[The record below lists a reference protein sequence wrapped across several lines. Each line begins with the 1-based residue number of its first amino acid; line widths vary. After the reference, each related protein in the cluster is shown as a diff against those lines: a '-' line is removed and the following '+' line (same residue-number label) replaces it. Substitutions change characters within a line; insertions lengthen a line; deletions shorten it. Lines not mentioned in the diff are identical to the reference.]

1 MIGAMPF
8 DRRGF
13 LLRTAGAAAL
23 ANLGREAF
31 AGTAL
36 PPKDTANVKLSVAT
50 YSFRKFPRD
59 VTIQNIKALNVKYC
73 DIKEFHLPYKDS
85 KEQLQ
90 AGRKEFDAAGLTVV
104 GGGNITMNSEEE
116 PKLRVM
122 FDYAKAC
129 GFPMMIIAPTR
140 TNMGTIEK
148 LVKEYD
154 IKVAIHNHGPED
166 KIYPSPQSVLEVIK
180 GMDSRV
186 GLCIDIGHTVRA
198 GKDPVES
205 IAEAGPRVL
214 EIHLK
219 DLTDFTNRD
228 SQVPVGDGKMP
239 IAAIFRQ
246 LQKIN
251 YQGVCSLEY
260 EIEADNPM
268 PGMYK
273 SFAYMRGVVAGMQG

>member
-1 MIGAMPF
+1 MIVGMSF

-13 LLRTAGAAAL
+13 LLGAAGVA
-23 ANLGREAF
+23 ATAQTAF
-31 AGTAL
+31 AAKAL
-36 PPKDTANVKLSVAT
+36 PARDTANVKLSVAT
-50 YSFRKFPRD
+50 YSFRKFPRE
-59 VTIQNIKALNVKYC
+59 VAIQNIKDLNVKYC

-85 KEQLQ
+85 PAQLQ
-90 AGRKEFDAAGLTVV
+90 AGRKAFDDAGITVV

-116 PKLRVM
+116 AKLRLM

-129 GFPMMIIAPTR
+129 SFPMMIIAPTR
-140 TNMGTIEK
+140 TNMGMIEK
-148 LVKEYD
+148 LVKEYN

-180 GMDSRV
+180 GMDPRV

-198 GKDPVES
+198 GKDVVEA

-214 EIHLK
+214 ELHMK
-219 DLTDFTNRD
+219 DLTDFADKN

-239 IAAIFRQ
+239 IPAIFKQ

-251 YQGVCSLEY
+251 YNGVCSLEY
-260 EIEADNPM
+260 EVDADNPM
-268 PGMYK
+268 PGMQK
-273 SFAYMRGVVAGMQG
+273 SFSYMRGVVAGMQG

>member
-1 MIGAMPF
+1 MIVGMPI

-13 LLRTAGAAAL
+13 LLSAASAAA
-23 ANLGREAF
+23 ATQSSF
-31 AGTAL
+31 AATML
-36 PPKDTANVKLSVAT
+36 PAKDTANIKLSVAT
-50 YSFRKFPRD
+50 YSFRKLSREAA
-59 VTIQNIKALNVKYC
+59 IQNIKNLNVKYC

-90 AGRKEFDAAGLTVV
+90 MGRKMFDDAGLTVV

-116 PKLRVM
+116 PKLRAM

-129 GFPMMIIAPTR
+129 SFPMMIIAPTR

-148 LVKEYD
+148 LVKEYN

-180 GMDSRV
+180 GMDPRV

-198 GKDPVES
+198 GKDVVES
-205 IAEAGPRVL
+205 IAEAGPRVHEL
-214 EIHLK
+214 HMK
-219 DLTDFTNRD
+219 DLTDFTDKN

-251 YQGVCSLEY
+251 YKGVCSLEY
-260 EIEADNPM
+260 EIDADNPM
-268 PGMYK
+268 PGMQK
-273 SFAYMRGVVAGMQG
+273 SFAYMRGVVAGIQG

>member
-1 MIGAMPF
+1 MIEGMSI

-13 LLRTAGAAAL
+13 LLGAAGAAA
-23 ANLGREAF
+23 AVQNVF
-31 AGTAL
+31 AAKAL
-36 PPKDTANVKLSVAT
+36 PPNDTANLKLSVAT
-50 YSFRKFPRD
+50 YSFRKFPRE
-59 VTIQNIKALNVKYC
+59 VAIQNIKALNVKYC

-85 KEQLQ
+85 PEQLK
-90 AGRKEFDAAGLTVV
+90 AGRKEFDDAGITVV

-116 PKLRVM
+116 PKLRAM

-148 LVKEYD
+148 LVKEYN

-166 KIYPSPQSVLEVIK
+166 KIYPSPQSALEVIK
-180 GMDSRV
+180 GMDPRV

-198 GKDPVES
+198 GKDVVES

-214 EIHLK
+214 ELHMK
-219 DLTDFTNRD
+219 DLTDFTSRD

-239 IAAIFRQ
+239 IAAIFKQ

-251 YQGVCSLEY
+251 YKGVCSLEY
-260 EIEADNPM
+260 EVDADNPM
-268 PGMYK
+268 PGMQK
-273 SFAYMRGVVAGMQG
+273 SFSYMRGVIAGLQG